1 MLGDKIVAIPM
12 ISEEQQKQEAM
23 EATVDTDDLA
33 VAGYYAMWHPIDQG
47 EVDGHTFFLMEH
59 NDFGNE
65 KPCIIIDEEGKL
77 SLIDVYDGFDE
88 HTVSLL
94 ELEVMPVDRMPDE
107 TISVDDMKEY
117 GYSWGGMLPMREE
130 AASEV
135 GKENTIYRLYG
146 DNTESRVTDTS
157 EIKEHAAKGGIF
169 GIEKADWM
177 AVLEKENHLK
187 NAEVSLEDDY
197 GMIDGIINNG
207 KKDEKSEKK
216 GGKNS
221 IMDRLKSA
229 KSDIPKEKATPQKER
244 KPERDI

>member
-1 MLGDKIVAIPM
+1 MFM
-12 ISEEQQKQEAM
+12 
-23 EATVDTDDLA
+23 TDLMNTQSA
-33 VAGYYAMWHPIDQG
+33 
-47 EVDGHTFFLMEH
+47 FL
-59 NDFGNE
+59 
-65 KPCIIIDEEGKL
+65 
-77 SLIDVYDGFDE
+77 
-88 HTVSLL
+88 
-94 ELEVMPVDRMPDE
+94 MPVDRMPDE

-130 AASEV
+130 VAAEV
-135 GKENTIYRLYG
+135 SKENIIYRLYR
-146 DNTESRVTDTS
+146 DNTESRVIGMN
-157 EIKEHAAKGGIF
+157 EVNEHATKGGIF
-169 GIEKADWM
+169 GIEKTDWM

-207 KKDEKSEKK
+207 KKDEKSEEK
-216 GGKNS
+216 GGKSS